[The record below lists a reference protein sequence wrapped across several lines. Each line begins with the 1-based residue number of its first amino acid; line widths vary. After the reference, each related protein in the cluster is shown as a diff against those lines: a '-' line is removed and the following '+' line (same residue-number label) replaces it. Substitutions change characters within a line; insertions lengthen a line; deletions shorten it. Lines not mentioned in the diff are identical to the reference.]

1 VVEVMLDDTML
12 LNIGTDAGSASE
24 NYGHA

>member
-1 VVEVMLDDTML
+1 MLDDTML
-12 LNIGTDAGSASE
+12 LNIGTDADSASE